1 MSTCSDP
8 DRPDTDDENSQR
20 SYSNASSPSASL
32 QAPNYVRNLI
42 IRLLWLFPSYVSIF
56 NFTPSYK
63 DHPQYLYFISLWPSC
78 HLQEHGHN
86 ISSSESRDRNF
97 VSEAKV
103 CPALHHRLALSL
115 SFTLMFEI
123 NLPLSSIKSW
133 VFIFRNIHLYDHLMN
148 VNWGTKLKRDPLTLT
163 NFLIYLFK

>member
-1 MSTCSDP
+1 MLRPWPTRYGWRKLAKVVFQCQLSFSISSSTKLCKK
-8 DRPDTDDENSQR
+8 
-20 SYSNASSPSASL
+20 SYC
-32 QAPNYVRNLI
+32 LI
-42 IRLLWLFPSYVSIF
+42 VVIISIISIF

-63 DHPQYLYFISLWPSC
+63 NHPQYLYFISLWPSC
-78 HLQEHGHN
+78 HLQEHGPN

-133 VFIFRNIHLYDHLMN
+133 VFIFRNIYLYDHLMN

-163 NFLIYLFK
+163 NFLVYLFK